1 MAAAGHEHG
10 YSRGKAPNVEQRG
23 CVQVDIVAVVPN
35 HQQLGCSLQVRP
47 DSCRNQQATL
57 SCQHS
62 QAKASSSDVAKSWLL
77 PLLAV
82 HLDVKG

>member
-1 MAAAGHEHG
+1 MAAASHEHG
-10 YSRGKAPNVEQRG
+10 YSRGKTPNVEQRG
-23 CVQVDIVAVVPN
+23 CVQVDIVAVVSN

-57 SCQHS
+57 
-62 QAKASSSDVAKSWLL
+62 KASSSDVAKSWLL

-82 HLDVKG
+82 YLDVKG